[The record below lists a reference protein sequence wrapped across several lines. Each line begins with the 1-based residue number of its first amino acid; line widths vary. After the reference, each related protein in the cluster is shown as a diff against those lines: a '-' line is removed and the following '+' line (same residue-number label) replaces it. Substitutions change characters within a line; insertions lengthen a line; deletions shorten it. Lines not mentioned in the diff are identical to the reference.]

1 MINKE
6 YDTIKLFRSQFKKE
20 FGGDISLQTTFSE
33 LKEIQLES
41 KKEENK
47 NARTQRRTL

>member
-1 MINKE
+1 
-6 YDTIKLFRSQFKKE
+6 LFKSQFKKE

-33 LKEIQLES
+33 LKDIQKES
-41 KKEENK
+41 IKEENK